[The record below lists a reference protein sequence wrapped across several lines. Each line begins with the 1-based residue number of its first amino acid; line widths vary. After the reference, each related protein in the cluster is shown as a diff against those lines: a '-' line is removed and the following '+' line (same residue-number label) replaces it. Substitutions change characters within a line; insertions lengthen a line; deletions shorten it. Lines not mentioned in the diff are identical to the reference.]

1 MRRVRELV
9 RKSIKVLYLVRVS
22 AWRRGLRHRVAAA
35 VEHDP
40 VTFGAD
46 FRSVLDV
53 GAHRGQFALFA
64 GWRFPGTKL
73 YCFEPLPDARG
84 KLESVLADQP
94 ESSTFPLALGSRSG
108 RVTMHVSR
116 RDDSSSILRPTERQT
131 AAFPGTDEAAQ
142 EEVELARLDDVLAG
156 GGPLPRPC
164 LLKIDVQGAELEVL
178 AGARRTLE
186 NVDELLVECSFVELY
201 RGQALAA
208 QVIADICTRGFDL
221 SGVYGVVRDVRRRC
235 LQADLLFSRSAE
247 ARGTVAELPG

>member
-35 VEHDP
+35 VEHDS

-164 LLKIDVQGAELEVL
+164 LLKIDVQGNELEVL
-178 AGARRTLE
+178 RGASLTLDQ
-186 NVDELLVECSFVELY
+186 VDEVLVECSFVELY
-201 RGQALAA
+201 EGQARAEDVVVLLKKHGFRLAGVFSVVHD
-208 QVIADICTRGFDL
+208 QGGRQLQGDFLFDRQQ
-221 SGVYGVVRDVRRRC
+221 SG
-235 LQADLLFSRSAE
+235 
-247 ARGTVAELPG
+247 